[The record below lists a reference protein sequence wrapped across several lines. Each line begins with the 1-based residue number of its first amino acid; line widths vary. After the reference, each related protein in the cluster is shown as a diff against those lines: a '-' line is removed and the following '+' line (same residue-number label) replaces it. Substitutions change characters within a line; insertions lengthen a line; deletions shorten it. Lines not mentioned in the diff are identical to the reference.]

1 MLPAPGTSKIIKNRV
16 GGGRGGYQFG
26 AFYLRIRRFI
36 SKSLNFILGPKCT
49 ILDEMSRFHAN
60 NEKLYEL
67 TAAFDDRLQA
77 PFNLSHLHG

>member
-1 MLPAPGTSKIIKNRV
+1 M
-16 GGGRGGYQFG
+16 
-26 AFYLRIRRFI
+26 RIRRVI

-49 ILDEMSRFHAN
+49 MY

-67 TAAFDDRLQA
+67 TAAFDDGLQA